1 MSTPN
6 GGTPSPFAART
17 RAPFPGKGG
26 ASGADTTSPVAP
38 AAVPAPAAAPAAA
51 PVVEKKSSLPL
62 IIGAIV
68 VIGGG
73 AAAFLTM
80 GGGKKAAPGPSAE
93 PAPVSTAS
101 AVPPAPAPV
110 PVATPAPVKRDGR
123 KDYELLAKRVA
134 TLTLGTAERSE
145 VAAATLQASGGAY
158 EEAVAR
164 IGAVVAKEVDA
175 LYAEKSA
182 ALTGVKLEDHSASP
196 SAQKLRL
203 ALVKADAAAKNS
215 VWAEAV
221 ASRDEAIA
229 LIPEAQTEIAARL
242 SLVAKEAAERGDT
255 DLATYFFEQAL
266 RMDPQNQAARAHLFV
281 HKFKAGQ
288 TVQAA
293 NGMEF
298 VYVPPG
304 EFTRGSRTAE
314 PGRSA
319 DEEQAQVKF
328 SGGVFLGVTEVTQR
342 QWDQVMG
349 PGAASR
355 TIMAARAKGD
365 TIAPELPMH
374 SVRWDEA
381 RAFCEKL
388 SAMDGKRYR
397 LPTEAEWEY
406 ACRAGTTTAF
416 NIGSD
421 GLSAR
426 DANIDDGSAAS
437 LSGLA
442 PVGTLGRPNAWGLR
456 DMHGNVW
463 EWCSDWSAPYQR
475 GDQVDPTGP
484 AEEAIGSVDLAMKVV
499 RGGGWNAPASDAR
512 SANRWEYSP
521 AVTTPYIGFRIALEP
536 ELSSR

>member
-1 MSTPN
+1 MSNPN

-26 ASGADTTSPVAP
+26 APGSDTKSPVPP
-38 AAVPAPAAAPAAA
+38 AVVPAPAPAAPAPA
-51 PVVEKKSSLPL
+51 VEKKSSLPL
-62 IIGAIV
+62 IIGAV
-68 VIGGG
+68 VVVGGG
-73 AAAFLTM
+73 VAAFLAM
-80 GGGKKAAPGPSAE
+80 GGNGKSKPGPTDSPAPAVSAVEGPSA
-93 PAPVSTAS
+93 
-101 AVPPAPAPV
+101 PPAPAPA
-110 PVATPAPVKRDGR
+110 PDPAKRDAR
-123 KDYELLAKRVA
+123 KDYEALAKRVA
-134 TLTLGTAERSE
+134 SLTLGTAERSD

-158 EEAVAR
+158 AEAVAR
-164 IGAVVAKEVDA
+164 IGPVVAKEVDA
-175 LYAEKSA
+175 TYAEKA
-182 ALTGVKLEDHSASP
+182 TALGGIKLEDHSASP
-196 SAQKLRL
+196 AAQNLRL
-203 ALVKADAAAKNS
+203 SLAKAAAASKDGI
-215 VWAEAV
+215 WAEAV
-221 ASRDEAIA
+221 ASRDEAIS
-229 LIPEAQTEIAARL
+229 LIPEAQAEIAARL
-242 SLVAKEAAERGDT
+242 SLIAKEAAERKDT

-266 RMDPQNQAARAHLFV
+266 RLEPRNEAARSHLFV

-288 TVQAA
+288 TLRAA

-298 VYVPPG
+298 AYVPPG

-319 DEEQAQVKF
+319 DEGQSQVKF
-328 SGGVFLGVTEVTQR
+328 TGGVFLGATEVTQR

-355 TIMAARAKGD
+355 TIMAARAKGE
-365 TIAPELPMH
+365 TIAPDLPMH

-416 NIGSD
+416 NLGGD

-426 DANIDDGSAAS
+426 DANIDDGSTAAAS
-437 LSGLA
+437 TLA
-442 PVGTLGRPNAWGLR
+442 LAGTLGRPNAWGLR

-463 EWCSDWSAPYQR
+463 EWCADWSAPYPR

-484 AEEAIGSVDLAMKVV
+484 AEDVIGSVDLAMKVV

-521 AVTTPYIGFRIALEP
+521 AVTTPYIGFRVVLEP

>member
-1 MSTPN
+1 MSNPN

-17 RAPFPGKGG
+17 RAPFPGK
-26 ASGADTTSPVAP
+26 SGAPGVDTTSPVAP
-38 AAVPAPAAAPAAA
+38 VPAPAAAAVAQAPAG
-51 PVVEKKSSLPL
+51 EKKSSLPL
-62 IIGAIV
+62 IIGAV
-68 VIGGG
+68 VLVGGG
-73 AAAFLTM
+73 LAAVLALGGNGKTKPGPAGQQAPAVAEAASPAAA
-80 GGGKKAAPGPSAE
+80 
-93 PAPVSTAS
+93 
-101 AVPPAPAPV
+101 PAPAPV
-110 PVATPAPVKRDGR
+110 PAPAKRDAR

-134 TLTLGTAERSE
+134 SLTLGTSERSE

-158 EEAVAR
+158 DDAVAR
-164 IGAVVAKEVDA
+164 IGPVVVKQVDSA
-175 LYAEKSA
+175 YAEKAA
-182 ALTGVKLEDHSASP
+182 ALSGIKLEDHGASAA
-196 SAQKLRL
+196 AQQLRL
-203 ALVKADAAAKNS
+203 ALVKADAATKNGT
-215 VWAEAV
+215 WAEAV
-221 ASRDEAIA
+221 ASRDEAISLVPA
-229 LIPEAQTEIAARL
+229 AQSEIATRL

-266 RMDPQNQAARAHLFV
+266 RLDPRNQAARSHLFV
-281 HKFKAGQ
+281 HKFKPGQ
-288 TVQAA
+288 TLRAA

-298 VYVPPG
+298 AYVPPG

-328 SGGVFLGVTEVTQR
+328 TGGFFLGVTEVTQR

-355 TIMAARAKGD
+355 TITAARAKGD

-381 RAFCEKL
+381 RAFGEKL

-426 DANIDDGSAAS
+426 DANIDDGSAAAAS
-437 LSGLA
+437 TLA
-442 PVGTLGRPNAWGLR
+442 PAGTVGRPNAWGLR

-463 EWCSDWSAPYQR
+463 EWCADWSAPYAR

-484 AEEAIGSVDLAMKVV
+484 AEDTIGSVDLAMKVV
-499 RGGGWNAPASDAR
+499 RGGGWNSPASDAR

-521 AVTTPYIGFRIALEP
+521 AVTTPYIGFRIAMEP